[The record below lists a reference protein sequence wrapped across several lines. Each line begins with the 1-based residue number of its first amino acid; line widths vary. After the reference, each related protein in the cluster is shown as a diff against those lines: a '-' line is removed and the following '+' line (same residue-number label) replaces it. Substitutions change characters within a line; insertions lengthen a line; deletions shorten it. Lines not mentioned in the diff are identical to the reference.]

1 MSTPNKTLQI
11 LLILPLSGRAQVI
24 VRREFYFK
32 SVTLN
37 CKDVRSTSQ
46 LNMPKEKPCCQNAH
60 LTPPRHLKPTLC

>member
-1 MSTPNKTLQI
+1 MSFPNKTLQV

-37 CKDVRSTSQ
+37 CKDV
-46 LNMPKEKPCCQNAH
+46 C
-60 LTPPRHLKPTLC
+60 